1 MSKKGEAGLGVR
13 QRPVDRK
20 NGDATMTDTI
30 IAGQQNPLAEE
41 ATDTIRS
48 GRVYLSRRSAHGFM
62 SDRAPSGGSSC
73 YFEEYEL
80 GIGPWKATIVKTL
93 DYGAGRTRFRA
104 RYEVDPQYRRR
115 ERVHGL
121 RRWRRRRSPNP

>member
-13 QRPVDRK
+13 QRLVDRK
-20 NGDATMTDTI
+20 NGDATMTDSS
-30 IAGQQNPLAEE
+30 IAGQNSLAEE
-41 ATDTIRS
+41 AADTIRS
-48 GRVYLSRRSAHGFM
+48 GRVHLSRRSAHGFV
-62 SDRAPSGGSSC
+62 SDRAPDGGSSC

-104 RYEVDPQYRRR
+104 QYEVDPLYRRR
-115 ERVHGL
+115 ERAYGL
-121 RRWRRRRSPNP
+121 RHWRRRRSPSS